1 MAKEM
6 CDFCGREYL
15 TYDLERMLTYKGK
28 TKWICYRCR
37 SLGNSE
43 LKKLT
48 AEGMARKKLI
58 GDK

>member
-1 MAKEM
+1 MRKEK
-6 CDFCGREYL
+6 CAYCGEEYI
-15 TYDLERMLTYKGK
+15 TYDLQKLMTFKGK